1 MFYIIKYL
9 NIIYND
15 NNLIYNYEDSN
26 FKDYNNF
33 SFSDNKNILNIIFKI
48 LNLHQIY
55 FNVCFYQNCCSSI
68 PCKKASNFQIFNNPF
83 INNLYNEKDKYLII
97 YHSQFIEILEK
108 ELFKNINNK
117 ENINYNDILQ
127 LISNNKKIYKLFYNK
142 WLSIKYNNCVYLDL
156 SLFDKN
162 QENIIHQILQFFYPN
177 FPFKLSTFYPIIKKN
192 YSNNYLKNELKENN
206 INELINIKFYN
217 ENINIYINKK
227 EKMLKDNNQQEDFQV
242 NLKENDNQNVD
253 KQDEQILLEYNED
266 DDENDEDEEEE
277 DEEEDEDE
285 EDEDEAQS
293 LEDDDDEEDVEE
305 DFEEAQ
311 SLEDDEEEDEV
322 QSLEINNKEEINEKL
337 KCDVTITKKKMS
349 INENASQPEIL
360 DSREVPVIKNENKNK
375 RNKPKMEPGKKRRIK
390 KQMNKHIERLQYD
403 LFVSRHKKEKNK
415 VRALNLII
423 NDLKKKKRNL

>member
-9 NIIYND
+9 NIINND
-15 NNLIYNYEDSN
+15 NNLNYNYEDSN

-55 FNVCFYQNCCSSI
+55 HNICFYNNCCSSI
-68 PCKKASNFQIFNNPF
+68 PCKKASNFQIFYNPF
-83 INNLYNEKDKYLII
+83 INNVYNEKDKYLII

-142 WLSIKYNNCVYLDL
+142 WLSIKYNNCFYLDL

-192 YSNNYLKNELKENN
+192 YSNNYFKNEFKENN
-206 INELINIKFYN
+206 INELINMKFYN
-217 ENINIYINKK
+217 ENINIYMNKK

-242 NLKENDNQNVD
+242 NLKENDNQNDD
-253 KQDEQILLEYNED
+253 KQDDQILLEYNED
-266 DDENDEDEEEE
+266 
-277 DEEEDEDE
+277 EDEDE
-285 EDEDEAQS
+285 EDDED
-293 LEDDDDEEDVEE
+293 
-305 DFEEAQ
+305 EEAQ
-311 SLEDDEEEDEV
+311 SLDSEGVQSSFRAEDEV
-322 QSLEINNKEEINEKL
+322 QRLEINKEEELNEKL

-415 VRALNLII
+415 VKALNLII